1 MINWETQAFYEPP
14 FTSDLSDE
22 DIYAFKASPLSLEI
36 CSNSVATERMIRD
49 VDRVASMSTN
59 DAVRDGM
66 VRGILADRKDKPRL
80 ETKTDL
86 LGGEMK

>member
-1 MINWETQAFYEPP
+1 
-14 FTSDLSDE
+14 
-22 DIYAFKASPLSLEI
+22 
-36 CSNSVATERMIRD
+36 MIRY